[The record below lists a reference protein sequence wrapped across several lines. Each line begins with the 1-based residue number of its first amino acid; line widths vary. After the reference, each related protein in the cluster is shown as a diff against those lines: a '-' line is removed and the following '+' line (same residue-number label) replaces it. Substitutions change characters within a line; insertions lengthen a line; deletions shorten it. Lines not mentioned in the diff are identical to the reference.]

1 MNSRIFRSIFAL
13 VLSVA
18 GFAAAT
24 SPAIHERF
32 FAITLGGGQLQ
43 TGDGNWGSALP
54 GSGSFQSLEGEPG
67 RPGILR
73 MRTSNAI
80 GSTVRLFKAP
90 GGWES
95 GLYPNPIRFDGVTS
109 FVWRARL
116 VSNTDVSFVMALNN
130 QIVFAPVAGV
140 SNVGFYFDT
149 NVNGSLRC
157 MTTLNGSQT
166 VTSVAMPTANAF
178 HDFEVISTPGQ
189 VDFLI
194 DGVVVATHTTDI
206 PAGQALT
213 PYAELFARANAHKQ
227 LDFDEFQL
235 D

>member
-1 MNSRIFRSIFAL
+1 MNSRIFARIVSVAL
-13 VLSVA
+13 TLA

-24 SPAIHERF
+24 SPTVHDRF
-32 FAITLGGGQLQ
+32 YAITLGGGQLQ
-43 TGDGNWGSALP
+43 TGDGNWGTALP

-73 MRTSNAI
+73 MRTSNSV
-80 GSTVRLFKAP
+80 GSLVRLFKAP

-95 GLYPNPIRFDGVTS
+95 GLYPNPIRFDDVAS

-166 VTSVAMPTANAF
+166 VTSVAMPTANVF

-189 VDFLI
+189 LDFLI
-194 DGVVVATHTTDI
+194 DGSVVATHTTDI

-213 PYAELFARANAHKQ
+213 PYAALFARANAHKQ
-227 LDFDEFQL
+227 LDLDGFQL